1 MANILLDYHFTIS
14 ARLQYIMLHE
24 LKRTQ
29 NCRLCQVVTSN
40 RFFGHQLT
48 RIIPIFGWTCQS
60 MKRKAEVRRK
70 HLNEFKTSENHHELS
85 TINTLIFNP
94 SSHKHSQRKWSY
106 FSWTFP
112 ITRTNTKIK
121 SIRRITIN
129 HSFKKSSNHRH
140 EMIACSPTS
149 IQNEIEWLIE

>member
-1 MANILLDYHFTIS
+1 MMANILLDYHFTIS

-94 SSHKHSQRKWSY
+94 SSHKHSKEIII
-106 FSWTFP
+106 FP
-112 ITRTNTKIK
+112 ITRRIHTQNTKIK
-121 SIRRITIN
+121 YIRLITIN
-129 HSFKKSSNHRH
+129 H
-140 EMIACSPTS
+140 
-149 IQNEIEWLIE
+149 